1 MPQDSVGT
9 GNRSSA
15 ARRWRGRAVRPARG
29 RRGARPENTAPA
41 SLRSTPVRRAL
52 ALAALLFLSTGGGR
66 MPFLARPLQAGEW
79 PQILGPERRGRAADD
94 ERLADAWPA
103 GGPAV
108 VWERDVGRGYAGV
121 VVAEGRAFLFHRRG
135 GEEVLEA
142 LDAATGRTL
151 WTDAHPTTFRPQ
163 VGGGDGPLATPTV
176 AGGTIVSFGAQGV
189 LTANDAATGK
199 RLWQHATHAEHG
211 AQEGYFGAGSS
222 PIVAAGRVI
231 VNVGGTRGVGGQGAG
246 IVAYD
251 LATGRADWS
260 ATKEPASY
268 ASPVAVPRDGSE
280 RILFV
285 TRYQCLLLDP
295 ADGTVRWQFPFG
307 MRGPTVNA
315 AAPAIVGADRLLVTA
330 SYGIGSVLARFDD
343 AGAEPV
349 WKGDESL
356 ASQYCTPVVVGDHA
370 YALDGRED
378 GPPGDLV
385 CVDLATGR
393 AAWREESFGYG
404 SLLVADGKL
413 VILRNDGTV
422 VLARA
427 SPDGYRELGRHRAL
441 GVGCRA
447 QPALAGGR
455 LYIRDDSRLVSL
467 DLGPR

>member
-1 MPQDSVGT
+1 MPVLVGH
-9 GNRSSA
+9 A
-15 ARRWRGRAVRPARG
+15 PARRDDREQDTSRAAV
-29 RRGARPENTAPA
+29 
-41 SLRSTPVRRAL
+41 RSTPAL
-52 ALAALLFLSTGGGR
+52 PRLVALLVASLVALFFSGV
-66 MPFLARPLQAGEW
+66 ARAGDW
-79 PQILGPERRGRAADD
+79 PQILGPSRSGRAADD

-103 GGPAV
+103 KGPPVA
-108 VWERDVGRGYAGV
+108 WKREVGRGYAGV
-121 VVAEGRAFLFHRRG
+121 VVADGRAFLFHRRG
-135 GEEVLEA
+135 DEEVLEA
-142 LDAATGRTL
+142 LDPATGAPL
-151 WTDAHPTTFRPQ
+151 WTDAHATTFRPQ

-176 AGGTIVSFGAQGV
+176 AGDTVVSYGAQGV
-189 LTANDAATGK
+189 LTVNDTATGK
-199 RLWQHATHAEHG
+199 RLWQRATHAEHG

-231 VNVGGTRGVGGQGAG
+231 VNVGGTRGVEGQGGG

-251 LATGRADWS
+251 LRTGRPEWS

-268 ASPVAVPRDGSE
+268 ASPVALSRDGVE

-285 TRYQCLLLDP
+285 TRYQCILVDP

-315 AAPAIVGADRLLVTA
+315 AAPALVGADRLLVTA
-330 SYGIGSVLARFDD
+330 SYGIGSVLARHDD
-343 AGAEPV
+343 TAVETL
-349 WKGDESL
+349 WKGDETL
-356 ASQYCTPVVVGDHA
+356 ASQYCTPVVIGDHA

-385 CVDLATGR
+385 CLDLATGR

-404 SLLVADGKL
+404 SLVVADGKL

-427 SPDGYRELGRHRAL
+427 SPDRYRELARHRPL
-441 GVGCRA
+441 GVGSRA

-455 LYIRDDSRLVSL
+455 LYVRDESSLVCL
-467 DLGPR
+467 ELAE

>member
-1 MPQDSVGT
+1 M
-9 GNRSSA
+9 
-15 ARRWRGRAVRPARG
+15 RP
-29 RRGARPENTAPA
+29 T
-41 SLRSTPVRRAL
+41 RSTAAVVLL
-52 ALAALLFLSTGGGR
+52 ALAAGVADGGD
-66 MPFLARPLQAGEW
+66 W
-79 PQILGPERRGRAADD
+79 PQILGPARSGVAAAD
-94 ERLADAWPA
+94 ETLADSWPVA
-103 GGPAV
+103 GPRTVWRRAV
-108 VWERDVGRGYAGV
+108 GSGHAGV
-121 VVAEGRAFLFHRRG
+121 AVAGARAILFHRDGDR
-135 GEEVLEA
+135 EIVEA
-142 LDAATGRTL
+142 IDVATGQTL
-151 WTDAHPTTFRPQ
+151 WTSDHPTTFRPQ
-163 VGGGDGPLATPTV
+163 VGGGDGPLCTPLIRDGKVIT
-176 AGGTIVSFGAQGV
+176 FGAQGV
-189 LTANDAATGK
+189 LTAHDLATGE
-199 RLWQHATHAEHG
+199 RRWSRRTHREFA
-211 AQEGYFGAGSS
+211 APEGYFGAGS
-222 PIVAAGRVI
+222 PPLLVGRVI

-315 AAPAIVGADRLLVTA
+315 AAPAIVGVDRLLVTA

-343 AGAEPV
+343 TAAEPV
-349 WKGDESL
+349 WKGDETL

-404 SLLVADGKL
+404 SLVVADGKL

-427 SPDGYRELGRHRAL
+427 SPDGYRELARHRVL